1 MDYRTLFYFD
11 IETVG
16 QYKDFETFKSENPRG
31 AALFQ
36 KKYDNT
42 QYMKENSSCVDE
54 AYLSNSALHPVYGKI
69 ICFSYGYFTDKN
81 EKGYT
86 ISSYYSH
93 NERELI
99 TKIVQML
106 DRVSLKPMLLSG
118 YGINFFDV
126 PYLVHKINKYDFKLP
141 LILDN
146 YDKKPWEIKTFDLS
160 EKWKA
165 GFKYY
170 TSLDEVCYE
179 MDIDSPKDDISGSE
193 VHEVYWGGTYWNDD
207 NLIRIK
213 TYCEKDVYSSML
225 VGKKM
230 LQ

>member
-1 MDYRTLFYFD
+1 M
-11 IETVG
+11 
-16 QYKDFETFKSENPRG
+16 
-31 AALFQ
+31 
-36 KKYDNT
+36 
-42 QYMKENSSCVDE
+42 
-54 AYLSNSALHPVYGKI
+54 
-69 ICFSYGYFTDKN
+69 
-81 EKGYT
+81 
-86 ISSYYSH
+86 
-93 NERELI
+93 
-99 TKIVQML
+99 
-106 DRVSLKPMLLSG
+106 
-118 YGINFFDV
+118 
-126 PYLVHKINKYDFKLP
+126 KLP

-213 TYCEKDVYSSML
+213 TYCEKDVYSSMF
-225 VGKKM
+225 VCKKM